1 MYAIVET
8 GGKQYKVRVGETVD
22 VELLDVNAGDTVE
35 LDRVLMVSDEDGVQ
49 VGQPVLDSAKVS
61 ATVVDHVRGPKL
73 TVFKYRPKQRYR
85 VKKGHRQNY
94 TRLRIEAIES

>member
-8 GGKQYKVRVGETVD
+8 GGKQYQVRVGQMLD
-22 VELLDVNAGDTVE
+22 VELLDANAGDTVE
-35 LDRVLMVSDEDGVQ
+35 LDRVLAVSDDEGIKI
-49 VGQPVLDSAKVS
+49 GTPVVESAKVS

-85 VKKGHRQNY
+85 VRNGHRQNY
-94 TRLRIEAIES
+94 TRIKVEAIEL